1 MLGIIGGVLVVV
13 GTAVGALDNII
24 NKKQEYPMEIYG
36 VLENLDNIKRPLD
49 TVPEVLFQRRKLMK
63 AYEIMNGM
71 IDTLDIFLESEQ
83 NEGDRENYE
92 FVMEFLKDELQ
103 SKSSNI
109 IKYIRN
115 VSLEVEV
122 LSQEE
127 DRLERLRKQKE
138 KKVNSLKK
146 YLTDILLNLDKNKIE
161 TELGNLGLRKS
172 VSVSID
178 NLDLIPKKYIQKKI
192 ELVPDKRMLSELL
205 KQGKNIKG
213 AHLENKYTLQIR
225 QGLK

>member
-1 MLGIIGGVLVVV
+1 
-13 GTAVGALDNII
+13 
-24 NKKQEYPMEIYG
+24 
-36 VLENLDNIKRPLD
+36 
-49 TVPEVLFQRRKLMK
+49 MK

-83 NEGDRENYE
+83 NEGDKENYE
-92 FVMEFLKDELQ
+92 FVMEFLKEELQ

-115 VSLEVEV
+115 VSLEVEI

-127 DRLERLRKQKE
+127 DRLEKLRKQKE

-172 VSVSID
+172 VSVAID

-192 ELVPDKRMLSELL
+192 ELVPDKRLLSEIL

-213 AHLENKYTLQIR
+213 VHLENKYSLQIR
-225 QGLK
+225 

>member
-1 MLGIIGGVLVVV
+1 
-13 GTAVGALDNII
+13 
-24 NKKQEYPMEIYG
+24 
-36 VLENLDNIKRPLD
+36 
-49 TVPEVLFQRRKLMK
+49 MK

-71 IDTLDIFLESEQ
+71 IDTLDIFLESDQ
-83 NEGDRENYE
+83 NESDRENYNY
-92 FVMEFLKDELQ
+92 VMKFLQEELE

-115 VSLEVEV
+115 ISLEVEI
-122 LSQEE
+122 LSQEK
-127 DRLERLRKQKE
+127 DRLEKLRKQKE

-172 VSVSID
+172 VSVAID

-192 ELVPDKRMLSELL
+192 ELVPDKRTLSELL

-213 AHLENKYTLQIR
+213 VHLEDKYSLQIR
-225 QGLK
+225 

>member
-1 MLGIIGGVLVVV
+1 
-13 GTAVGALDNII
+13 
-24 NKKQEYPMEIYG
+24 
-36 VLENLDNIKRPLD
+36 
-49 TVPEVLFQRRKLMK
+49 MK
-63 AYEIMNGM
+63 AYEIVNGM
-71 IDTLDIFLESEQ
+71 IDTLDIFLESEKS
-83 NEGDRENYE
+83 EGDKENYE
-92 FVMEFLKDELQ
+92 FIMEFLKEELQ
-103 SKSSNI
+103 NKSSNI

-127 DRLERLRKQKE
+127 DRLEKLRKQKE

-172 VSVSID
+172 VSVAID

-192 ELVPDKRMLSELL
+192 ELVPDKRLLSEIL

-213 AHLENKYTLQIR
+213 VHLENKYSLQIR
-225 QGLK
+225 

>member
-1 MLGIIGGVLVVV
+1 
-13 GTAVGALDNII
+13 
-24 NKKQEYPMEIYG
+24 
-36 VLENLDNIKRPLD
+36 
-49 TVPEVLFQRRKLMK
+49 MK

-83 NEGDRENYE
+83 SEGDKENYE
-92 FVMEFLKDELQ
+92 FVMEFLKEELQ

-127 DRLERLRKQKE
+127 DRLEKLRKQKE

-146 YLTDILLNLDKNKIE
+146 YLTDILLNLDKNKVE

-172 VSVSID
+172 VSVAID
-178 NLDLIPKKYIQKKI
+178 NLDLIPKKYVQKKI
-192 ELVPDKRMLSELL
+192 ELIPDKRTLSELL
-205 KQGKNIKG
+205 KQGKNVKG
-213 AHLENKYTLQIR
+213 VHLESKYTLQIR
-225 QGLK
+225 

>member
-1 MLGIIGGVLVVV
+1 
-13 GTAVGALDNII
+13 
-24 NKKQEYPMEIYG
+24 
-36 VLENLDNIKRPLD
+36 
-49 TVPEVLFQRRKLMK
+49 MK
-63 AYEIMNGM
+63 AYEIINGM

-83 NEGDRENYE
+83 NESDKENYNYI
-92 FVMEFLKDELQ
+92 MEFLKEELE

-127 DRLERLRKQKE
+127 DRLEKLRKQKE

-172 VSVSID
+172 VSVAID

-213 AHLENKYTLQIR
+213 VHLEDKYSLQIR
-225 QGLK
+225 

>member
-1 MLGIIGGVLVVV
+1 
-13 GTAVGALDNII
+13 
-24 NKKQEYPMEIYG
+24 
-36 VLENLDNIKRPLD
+36 
-49 TVPEVLFQRRKLMK
+49 MK
-63 AYEIMNGM
+63 AYEIVNGM

-83 NEGDRENYE
+83 NESDRENYNYI
-92 FVMEFLKDELQ
+92 MEFLQEELE

-115 VSLEVEV
+115 ISLEVEI

-127 DRLERLRKQKE
+127 DRLEKLRKQKE

-172 VSVSID
+172 VSVAID

-192 ELVPDKRMLSELL
+192 ELVPDKRTLSELL

-213 AHLENKYTLQIR
+213 VHLEDKYSLQIR
-225 QGLK
+225 

>member
-1 MLGIIGGVLVVV
+1 
-13 GTAVGALDNII
+13 
-24 NKKQEYPMEIYG
+24 
-36 VLENLDNIKRPLD
+36 
-49 TVPEVLFQRRKLMK
+49 MK

-83 NEGDRENYE
+83 NEGDKENYE
-92 FVMEFLKDELQ
+92 FVMEFLKEELQ

-115 VSLEVEV
+115 VSLEVDV

-127 DRLERLRKQKE
+127 DRLEKLRKQKE

-172 VSVSID
+172 VSVAID

-192 ELVPDKRMLSELL
+192 ELIPDKRMLSELL

-213 AHLENKYTLQIR
+213 AHLENKYSLQIR
-225 QGLK
+225 

>member
-1 MLGIIGGVLVVV
+1 
-13 GTAVGALDNII
+13 
-24 NKKQEYPMEIYG
+24 
-36 VLENLDNIKRPLD
+36 
-49 TVPEVLFQRRKLMK
+49 MK
-63 AYEIMNGM
+63 AYEIVNGM
-71 IDTLDIFLESEQ
+71 IDTLDIFLESDQ
-83 NEGDRENYE
+83 NESDKENYDYI
-92 FVMEFLKDELQ
+92 MEFLKEELEN
-103 SKSSNI
+103 KSSNI

-127 DRLERLRKQKE
+127 DRLEKLRKQKE

-172 VSVSID
+172 VSVAID
-178 NLDLIPKKYIQKKI
+178 NLDLIPKRYIQKKV

-213 AHLENKYTLQIR
+213 VHLEDKYSLQIR
-225 QGLK
+225 

>member
-1 MLGIIGGVLVVV
+1 
-13 GTAVGALDNII
+13 
-24 NKKQEYPMEIYG
+24 
-36 VLENLDNIKRPLD
+36 
-49 TVPEVLFQRRKLMK
+49 MK

-83 NEGDRENYE
+83 NEGDKENYE
-92 FVMEFLKDELQ
+92 FVIKFLKDELQ

-127 DRLERLRKQKE
+127 DRLEKLRKQKE
-138 KKVNSLKK
+138 KKISSLKK
-146 YLTDILLNLDKNKIE
+146 YLTEILLNLDKNKIE

-172 VSVSID
+172 VSVTID
-178 NLDLIPKKYIQKKI
+178 NLNLIPKKYIQKKI
-192 ELVPDKRMLSELL
+192 ELVPNKRMLSELL
-205 KQGKNIKG
+205 KQGKNVKG
-213 AHLENKYTLQIR
+213 VHLEDKYSLQIR
-225 QGLK
+225 

>member
-1 MLGIIGGVLVVV
+1 
-13 GTAVGALDNII
+13 
-24 NKKQEYPMEIYG
+24 
-36 VLENLDNIKRPLD
+36 
-49 TVPEVLFQRRKLMK
+49 MK

-83 NEGDRENYE
+83 NESDRENYDYI
-92 FVMEFLKDELQ
+92 MEFLKEELQ

-115 VSLEVEV
+115 VTLEVEV

-127 DRLERLRKQKE
+127 NRLEKLRKQKE
-138 KKVNSLKK
+138 KKVSSLKK

-172 VSVSID
+172 VSVAID
-178 NLDLIPKKYIQKKI
+178 NLDLIPKKYIQKKV

-213 AHLENKYTLQIR
+213 VHLEDKYSLQIR
-225 QGLK
+225 

>member
-1 MLGIIGGVLVVV
+1 
-13 GTAVGALDNII
+13 
-24 NKKQEYPMEIYG
+24 
-36 VLENLDNIKRPLD
+36 
-49 TVPEVLFQRRKLMK
+49 MK

-71 IDTLDIFLESEQ
+71 IDTLDIFLESDQ
-83 NEGDRENYE
+83 NESDRENYNYI
-92 FVMEFLKDELQ
+92 MEFLQEELEN
-103 SKSSNI
+103 KSSNI

-115 VSLEVEV
+115 ISLEVEI

-127 DRLERLRKQKE
+127 DRLEKLRKQKE

-172 VSVSID
+172 VSVAID

-213 AHLENKYTLQIR
+213 VHLEDKYSLQIR
-225 QGLK
+225 

>member
-1 MLGIIGGVLVVV
+1 
-13 GTAVGALDNII
+13 
-24 NKKQEYPMEIYG
+24 
-36 VLENLDNIKRPLD
+36 
-49 TVPEVLFQRRKLMK
+49 MK
-63 AYEIMNGM
+63 AYEIVNGM

-92 FVMEFLKDELQ
+92 YVMEFLKDELQ

-127 DRLERLRKQKE
+127 DRLEKLRKQKE

-172 VSVSID
+172 VSVAID

-192 ELVPDKRMLSELL
+192 ELVPDKRALSELL

-213 AHLENKYTLQIR
+213 AHLEDKYSLQIR
-225 QGLK
+225 

>member
-1 MLGIIGGVLVVV
+1 
-13 GTAVGALDNII
+13 
-24 NKKQEYPMEIYG
+24 
-36 VLENLDNIKRPLD
+36 
-49 TVPEVLFQRRKLMK
+49 MK
-63 AYEIMNGM
+63 AYEIVNGM
-71 IDTLDIFLESEQ
+71 IDTLDIFLESEK

-103 SKSSNI
+103 NKSSNI

-127 DRLERLRKQKE
+127 DRLEKLRKQKE

-172 VSVSID
+172 VSVAID

-192 ELVPDKRMLSELL
+192 ELVPDKRLLSEIL

-213 AHLENKYTLQIR
+213 VHLENKYSLQIR
-225 QGLK
+225 

>member
-1 MLGIIGGVLVVV
+1 
-13 GTAVGALDNII
+13 
-24 NKKQEYPMEIYG
+24 
-36 VLENLDNIKRPLD
+36 
-49 TVPEVLFQRRKLMK
+49 MK

-71 IDTLDIFLESEQ
+71 IDTLDIFLESDQ
-83 NEGDRENYE
+83 NESDRENYNY
-92 FVMEFLKDELQ
+92 VMKFLQEELE

-115 VSLEVEV
+115 ISLEVEI

-127 DRLERLRKQKE
+127 DRLEKLRKQKE

-172 VSVSID
+172 VSVAID

-192 ELVPDKRMLSELL
+192 ELIPDKRMLSELL

-213 AHLENKYTLQIR
+213 VHLEDKYSLQIR
-225 QGLK
+225 

>member
-1 MLGIIGGVLVVV
+1 
-13 GTAVGALDNII
+13 
-24 NKKQEYPMEIYG
+24 
-36 VLENLDNIKRPLD
+36 
-49 TVPEVLFQRRKLMK
+49 MK
-63 AYEIMNGM
+63 AYEIVNGM

-83 NEGDRENYE
+83 NEEDRENYE
-92 FVMEFLKDELQ
+92 YIMEFLKDELQ
-103 SKSSNI
+103 SKNSNI

-127 DRLERLRKQKE
+127 DRLEKLRKQKE
-138 KKVNSLKK
+138 KKVNS
-146 YLTDILLNLDKNKIE
+146 LNLDKNKIE

-172 VSVSID
+172 VSVAID

-192 ELVPDKRMLSELL
+192 ELVPDKRILSELL

-213 AHLENKYTLQIR
+213 VHLEDKYSLQIR
-225 QGLK
+225 

>member
-1 MLGIIGGVLVVV
+1 
-13 GTAVGALDNII
+13 
-24 NKKQEYPMEIYG
+24 
-36 VLENLDNIKRPLD
+36 
-49 TVPEVLFQRRKLMK
+49 MK

-71 IDTLDIFLESEQ
+71 IDTLDIFLESDQ
-83 NEGDRENYE
+83 NESDRENYNYI
-92 FVMEFLKDELQ
+92 MEFLQKELEN
-103 SKSSNI
+103 KSSNI

-115 VSLEVEV
+115 ISLEVEI

-127 DRLERLRKQKE
+127 DRLEKLRKQKE

-172 VSVSID
+172 VSVAID

-213 AHLENKYTLQIR
+213 VHLEDKYSLQIR
-225 QGLK
+225 

>member
-1 MLGIIGGVLVVV
+1 
-13 GTAVGALDNII
+13 
-24 NKKQEYPMEIYG
+24 
-36 VLENLDNIKRPLD
+36 
-49 TVPEVLFQRRKLMK
+49 KLMK
-63 AYEIMNGM
+63 AYEIVNGM

-127 DRLERLRKQKE
+127 DRLEKLRKQKE

-172 VSVSID
+172 VSVAID

-192 ELVPDKRMLSELL
+192 ELVPDKRLLSEIL

-213 AHLENKYTLQIR
+213 VHLEDKYSLQIR
-225 QGLK
+225 

>member
-1 MLGIIGGVLVVV
+1 
-13 GTAVGALDNII
+13 
-24 NKKQEYPMEIYG
+24 
-36 VLENLDNIKRPLD
+36 
-49 TVPEVLFQRRKLMK
+49 MK
-63 AYEIMNGM
+63 AYEIVNGM

-103 SKSSNI
+103 NKSSNI

-127 DRLERLRKQKE
+127 DRLEKLRKQKE

-172 VSVSID
+172 VSVAID

-192 ELVPDKRMLSELL
+192 ELVPDKRMLSEIL

-213 AHLENKYTLQIR
+213 VHLEDKYSLQIR
-225 QGLK
+225 

>member
-1 MLGIIGGVLVVV
+1 
-13 GTAVGALDNII
+13 
-24 NKKQEYPMEIYG
+24 
-36 VLENLDNIKRPLD
+36 
-49 TVPEVLFQRRKLMK
+49 MK

-71 IDTLDIFLESEQ
+71 IDTLDIFLDSEQ

-92 FVMEFLKDELQ
+92 YVMEFLKEELQ

-115 VSLEVEV
+115 ISLEVEV

-127 DRLERLRKQKE
+127 DRLEKLRKQKE

-146 YLTDILLNLDKNKIE
+146 YLTEILLNLDKNKIE

-172 VSVSID
+172 VSVAID

-213 AHLENKYTLQIR
+213 AHLEYKHSLQI
-225 QGLK
+225 K

>member
-1 MLGIIGGVLVVV
+1 
-13 GTAVGALDNII
+13 
-24 NKKQEYPMEIYG
+24 
-36 VLENLDNIKRPLD
+36 
-49 TVPEVLFQRRKLMK
+49 MK
-63 AYEIMNGM
+63 AYEIVNGM

-127 DRLERLRKQKE
+127 DRLEKLRKQKE

-146 YLTDILLNLDKNKIE
+146 YLTDILLNLDKTKIE

-172 VSVSID
+172 VSVAID

-192 ELVPDKRMLSELL
+192 ELVPDKRMLSEIL

-213 AHLENKYTLQIR
+213 VHLEDKYSLQIR
-225 QGLK
+225 

>member
-1 MLGIIGGVLVVV
+1 
-13 GTAVGALDNII
+13 
-24 NKKQEYPMEIYG
+24 
-36 VLENLDNIKRPLD
+36 
-49 TVPEVLFQRRKLMK
+49 MK

-103 SKSSNI
+103 NKSSNI

-127 DRLERLRKQKE
+127 DRLEKLRKQKE

-172 VSVSID
+172 VSVAID

-192 ELVPDKRMLSELL
+192 ELVPDKRLLSEIL

-213 AHLENKYTLQIR
+213 VHLEDKYSLQIR
-225 QGLK
+225 

>member
-1 MLGIIGGVLVVV
+1 
-13 GTAVGALDNII
+13 
-24 NKKQEYPMEIYG
+24 
-36 VLENLDNIKRPLD
+36 
-49 TVPEVLFQRRKLMK
+49 MK
-63 AYEIMNGM
+63 AYEIANGM

-83 NEGDRENYE
+83 SEGDRENYE
-92 FVMEFLKDELQ
+92 FVMKFLKDELQ

-115 VSLEVEV
+115 VSLEVEI

-127 DRLERLRKQKE
+127 DRLEKLRKQKE

-172 VSVSID
+172 VSVAID
-178 NLDLIPKKYIQKKI
+178 NLEIIPKKYIQKKV
-192 ELVPDKRMLSELL
+192 ELIPDKRMLSEVL

-213 AHLENKYTLQIR
+213 AHLEDKYSLQIR
-225 QGLK
+225 

>member
-1 MLGIIGGVLVVV
+1 
-13 GTAVGALDNII
+13 
-24 NKKQEYPMEIYG
+24 
-36 VLENLDNIKRPLD
+36 
-49 TVPEVLFQRRKLMK
+49 MK
-63 AYEIMNGM
+63 AYEIVNGM

-127 DRLERLRKQKE
+127 DRLEKLRKQKE

-172 VSVSID
+172 VSVAID

-192 ELVPDKRMLSELL
+192 ELVPDKRMLSEIL

-213 AHLENKYTLQIR
+213 VHLEDKYSLQIR
-225 QGLK
+225 

>member
-1 MLGIIGGVLVVV
+1 
-13 GTAVGALDNII
+13 
-24 NKKQEYPMEIYG
+24 
-36 VLENLDNIKRPLD
+36 
-49 TVPEVLFQRRKLMK
+49 MK

-83 NEGDRENYE
+83 NEGDKENYE
-92 FVMEFLKDELQ
+92 FVMEFLKEELQ

-127 DRLERLRKQKE
+127 DRLEKLRKQKE

-172 VSVSID
+172 VSVAID

-192 ELVPDKRMLSELL
+192 ELIPDKRTLSELL

-225 QGLK
+225 

>member
-1 MLGIIGGVLVVV
+1 
-13 GTAVGALDNII
+13 
-24 NKKQEYPMEIYG
+24 
-36 VLENLDNIKRPLD
+36 
-49 TVPEVLFQRRKLMK
+49 MK
-63 AYEIMNGM
+63 AYEIVNGM

-83 NEGDRENYE
+83 NEEDRENYE
-92 FVMEFLKDELQ
+92 YIMEFLKDELQ
-103 SKSSNI
+103 SKNSNI

-127 DRLERLRKQKE
+127 DRLEKLRKQKE

-172 VSVSID
+172 VSVAID

-192 ELVPDKRMLSELL
+192 ELVPDKRILSELL

-213 AHLENKYTLQIR
+213 VHLEDKYSLQIR
-225 QGLK
+225 

>member
-1 MLGIIGGVLVVV
+1 
-13 GTAVGALDNII
+13 
-24 NKKQEYPMEIYG
+24 
-36 VLENLDNIKRPLD
+36 
-49 TVPEVLFQRRKLMK
+49 MK
-63 AYEIMNGM
+63 AYEIVNGM

-127 DRLERLRKQKE
+127 DRLEKLRKQKE

-172 VSVSID
+172 VSVAID

-192 ELVPDKRMLSELL
+192 ELVPDKRLLSEIL

-213 AHLENKYTLQIR
+213 VHLEDKYSLQIR
-225 QGLK
+225 